1 MMRVKTNEHGFSLLE
16 ITFALTVVTVI
27 LGIAFGLLNRFQ
39 TNYRY
44 ELGYVD
50 AQRNGRFAIARL
62 SEIIRSAGT
71 NPTGKTAVNWL
82 TFVDF
87 GGGNSSST
95 LILKSDLDGDG
106 ATSSTLASN
115 ADVIIASE
123 NVTLRLNTS
132 TNTIEMVDNNLPTDS
147 TRRVVPIAENIRSV
161 TFTDPDG
168 TRREVDVI
176 LAAVPNGIPTSD
188 PQYREVE
195 FTTTI
200 RLRNR

>member
-1 MMRVKTNEHGFSLLE
+1 MGTKTKQGGFSLLE
-16 ITFALTVVTVI
+16 VTIALAIITVI
-27 LGIAFGLLNRFQ
+27 LGIAFSVLNRFQ
-39 TNYRY
+39 KNYRY
-44 ELGYVD
+44 EMGYVD

-95 LILKSDLDGDG
+95 LTLKSDLDGDG
-106 ATSSTLASN
+106 ATSSTLTSS

-123 NVTLRLNTS
+123 NVTLRLNSTTS
-132 TNTIEMVDNNLPTDS
+132 TIEMVDNNLADGS
-147 TRRVVPIAENIRSV
+147 ARKIVPIAENIRSV
-161 TFTDPDG
+161 TFSDPDG
-168 TRREVDVI
+168 TRREVDVTL
-176 LAAVPNGIPTSD
+176 LAIPSGIATSD

-195 FTTTI
+195 FATSI

>member
-1 MMRVKTNEHGFSLLE
+1 MGTKTKQGGFSLLE
-16 ITFALTVVTVI
+16 VTIALAIITVI
-27 LGIAFGLLNRFQ
+27 LGIAFTVLNRFQ
-39 TNYRY
+39 RNYRY
-44 ELGYVD
+44 EMGYVD

-95 LILKSDLDGDG
+95 LTLKSDLDGDG
-106 ATSSTLASN
+106 ATTSTLTSS

-132 TNTIEMVDNNLPTDS
+132 TSTVEMVDNNLASGSP
-147 TRRVVPIAENIRSV
+147 RQILPIAENIRSI
-161 TFTDPDG
+161 TFSDPDG
-168 TRREVDVI
+168 TRRQVDVTL
-176 LAAVPNGIPTSD
+176 LAIPSGIPTSD

-195 FTTTI
+195 FTTSI

>member
-1 MMRVKTNEHGFSLLE
+1 MGTKTNQGGFSLLE
-16 ITFALTVVTVI
+16 VTVALTVITVI
-27 LGIAFGLLNRFQ
+27 LGIAFGVLNRFQ
-39 TNYRY
+39 VNYRY
-44 ELGYVD
+44 EMGYVD

-62 SEIIRSAGT
+62 SEIVRSAGT

-87 GGGNSSST
+87 GGSNSSST
-95 LILKSDLDGDG
+95 LTLKSDLDGDG
-106 ATSSTLASN
+106 ATNSTLTSST
-115 ADVIIASE
+115 DVIIASE

-132 TNTIEMVDNNLPTDS
+132 TNTIEMVDNNLAVDS
-147 TRRVVPIAENIRSV
+147 TRRVVPIAENVRSV

-168 TRREVDVI
+168 TRREVDVDLVAI
-176 LAAVPNGIPTSD
+176 PSGIPTSD

-195 FTTTI
+195 FTTSI

>member
-1 MMRVKTNEHGFSLLE
+1 MGTKTNQGGFSLLE
-16 ITFALTVVTVI
+16 VTVALTIITVI
-27 LGIAFGLLNRFQ
+27 LGIAFGVLSRFQ
-39 TNYRY
+39 VSYRY
-44 ELGYVD
+44 EMGYVE

-95 LILKSDLDGDG
+95 LTLKSDLDGDG
-106 ATSSTLASN
+106 ATTSTLQSSN
-115 ADVIIASE
+115 DVIIASE
-123 NVTLRLNTS
+123 NVTLRLNSS
-132 TNTIEMVDNNLPTDS
+132 TNTIEMVDNNAAAGS
-147 TRRVVPIAENIRSV
+147 ARQVVPIAENIRSV
-161 TFTDPDG
+161 TFSDPDG
-168 TRREVDVI
+168 TRREVDVHV
-176 LAAVPNGIPTSD
+176 LAIPSGIPTSD

>member
-1 MMRVKTNEHGFSLLE
+1 MPLKANENGFSLVE
-16 ITFALTVVTVI
+16 IMISLMIITLI
-27 LGIAFGLLNRFQ
+27 LGIAFGVLNRFQ

-147 TRRVVPIAENIRSV
+147 TRRVVP
-161 TFTDPDG
+161 
-168 TRREVDVI
+168 
-176 LAAVPNGIPTSD
+176 
-188 PQYREVE
+188 
-195 FTTTI
+195 
-200 RLRNR
+200 

>member
-1 MMRVKTNEHGFSLLE
+1 MGTRTNQGGFSLLE
-16 ITFALTVVTVI
+16 ITISLTIITVI
-27 LGIAFGLLNRFQ
+27 LGIAFSVLNRFQ
-39 TNYRY
+39 VNYRY

-87 GGGNSSST
+87 GGSNPSST
-95 LILKSDLDGDG
+95 LTLKSDLDGDG
-106 ATSSTLASN
+106 ATTSTLQSST
-115 ADVIIASE
+115 DVIIASE

-132 TNTIEMVDNNLPTDS
+132 TNTIEMVDNNLAAGS
-147 TRRVVPIAENIRSV
+147 ARQIVPIAENIRSV
-161 TFTDPDG
+161 TFADPDG
-168 TRREVDVI
+168 TRREVDVT
-176 LAAVPNGIPTSD
+176 LAAIPSGIPTSD

>member
-1 MMRVKTNEHGFSLLE
+1 MSSRTNQDGFSLLE
-16 ITFALTVVTVI
+16 ITVALTVVTVI
-27 LGIAFGLLNRFQ
+27 LGIAFGVLNRFQ
-39 TNYRY
+39 VNYRY
-44 ELGYVD
+44 EMGYVD

-87 GGGNSSST
+87 GGSSPSST
-95 LILKSDLDGDG
+95 LTLKSDLDGDG
-106 ATSSTLASN
+106 ATTSTLASSN
-115 ADVIIASE
+115 DVIIASE

-132 TNTIEMVDNNLPTDS
+132 TNTVEMVDNNVASGSP
-147 TRRVVPIAENIRSV
+147 RQIVPIAENIRSL
-161 TFTDPDG
+161 TFNDPDG
-168 TRREVDVI
+168 TRRQVDLTL
-176 LAAVPNGIPTSD
+176 LAIPSGIPTSD

>member
-1 MMRVKTNEHGFSLLE
+1 MQSKANENGFSLLE
-16 ITFALTVVTVI
+16 VTVALTIITLI
-27 LGIAFGLLNRFQ
+27 LGIAFGVLNRFQ
-39 TNYRY
+39 ASYRY
-44 ELGYVD
+44 EVGYVE

-87 GGGNSSST
+87 GGGNSSAT
-95 LILKSDLDGDG
+95 LTLKSDLDGDG
-106 ATSSTLASN
+106 ATTSTLASN
-115 ADVIIASE
+115 SDVIIASE

-147 TRRVVPIAENIRSV
+147 SRRVVPIAENIRSV
-161 TFTDPDG
+161 NFSDPDG
-168 TRREVDVI
+168 TRREVDVT
-176 LAAVPNGIPTSD
+176 LAAVPSGIPTSD

>member
-1 MMRVKTNEHGFSLLE
+1 MGTKTNQGGFSLLE
-16 ITFALTVVTVI
+16 VTVALTVITVI
-27 LGIAFGLLNRFQ
+27 LGIAFGVLNRFQ
-39 TNYRY
+39 VNYRY
-44 ELGYVD
+44 EMGFVD

-87 GGGNSSST
+87 GGNNSSST
-95 LILKSDLDGDG
+95 LTLKSDLDGDG
-106 ATSSTLASN
+106 ATSSTLTSSN
-115 ADVIIASE
+115 DVIIASE

-132 TNTIEMVDNNLPTDS
+132 TNTIEMVDNNLAAGS
-147 TRRVVPIAENIRSV
+147 ARQIVPIAENVRSV
-161 TFTDPDG
+161 TFSDPDG
-168 TRREVDVI
+168 TRREVDVDLVAI
-176 LAAVPNGIPTSD
+176 PSGIPTAD

>member
-1 MMRVKTNEHGFSLLE
+1 MQSKGSENGFSLIE
-16 ITFALTVVTVI
+16 VTVALTIITLI
-27 LGIAFGLLNRFQ
+27 LGVAFSVLSRFQ
-39 TNYRY
+39 VNYRY

-87 GGGNSSST
+87 GGGSSSST
-95 LILKSDLDGDG
+95 LTLKSDLDGDG
-106 ATSSTLASN
+106 ATTSTLTSD

-132 TNTIEMVDNNLPTDS
+132 TNTVEMVDNNQPTTS
-147 TRRVVPIAENIRSV
+147 PRRVVPIAENIRSV
-161 TFTDPDG
+161 TFSDPDG
-168 TRREVDVI
+168 TRREIDVT
-176 LAAVPNGIPTSD
+176 LSAVAAGIPTSD

>member
-1 MMRVKTNEHGFSLLE
+1 MQQENNESGFSLLE
-16 ITFALTVVTVI
+16 LMIALTIITII
-27 LGIAFGLLNRFQ
+27 LGVAFGALSRLQ
-39 TNYRY
+39 VNYRY

-62 SEIIRSAGT
+62 NEIIRSAGT

-87 GGGNSSST
+87 GGSNSSARLT
-95 LILKSDLDGDG
+95 LKSDLDGDG

-123 NVTLRLNTS
+123 NVTLQLNT
-132 TNTIEMVDNNLPTDS
+132 TNNTIEMVDNNQPTGS
-147 TRRVVPIAENIRSV
+147 PRRILPIAENVRSV
-161 TFTDPDG
+161 TFSDPDG
-168 TRREVDVI
+168 TRREVDI
-176 LAAVPNGIPTSD
+176 TLLAVPSGMATND
-188 PQYREVE
+188 PQYREVK
-195 FTTTI
+195 FTSTI